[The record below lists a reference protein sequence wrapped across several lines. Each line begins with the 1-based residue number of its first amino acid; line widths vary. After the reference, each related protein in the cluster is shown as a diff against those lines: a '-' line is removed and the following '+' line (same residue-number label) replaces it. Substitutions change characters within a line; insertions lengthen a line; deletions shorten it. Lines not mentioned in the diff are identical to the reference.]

1 MAIER
6 TPATP
11 IEGTIEQEPKE
22 LEIMIENPES
32 VAIETED
39 GGMIIDFKPRS
50 GKSSGES
57 EFNSNLTEYIDD
69 GDLDKLGSK
78 LISDYMGDKDSRKDW
93 EETYIKGL
101 DQLGLKIEERT
112 VPWAGACGVFHPML
126 SEAVIRFQSQ
136 SISEMFPAKGPVR
149 TKIVGK
155 VTEEKEKQA
164 KRVEDYLNY
173 MLTHEMSEYRT
184 ETEKMLFSLP
194 LAGSAFRKV
203 YYDHSMGRPC
213 SIFVPAEDVVVNYG
227 ASDLTTCER
236 TTHVMRKSTNEVRKM
251 QVNGFYR
258 DIELPSSEPDYS
270 NISKKYDEITG
281 EANTFNYDE
290 RHTILEMLVDL
301 DLPGFEDTGESGEE
315 TGIALPYVAT
325 VDYPSGNILSIRRN
339 WYEDDKARM
348 RRMHFVHYQYL
359 PGIGFYGFGLIHMVG
374 GLAKSAT
381 SILRQLVDAGT
392 LSNLPGGL
400 KARGLRIKGDDTPIM
415 PGEFRDVDIPGGAI
429 RDNITFLPYKE
440 PSATL
445 YQLLQNIVEEGRRF
459 ASISDMKISDM
470 SNQAPVGTTL
480 ALLERNQKVM
490 SAVQARLHASMRKEF
505 DILVNI
511 IKDFT
516 DPAYPYETDEEESIK
531 AEDFDE
537 RIDVLPVSD
546 PNAATMAQRIMQYQA
561 AMQLAQSAPQMYNLP
576 ELHRQML
583 EVIGIRNVEDIIP
596 DKDDI
601 DPVDPVTAVQNLING
616 KPVKAFSFQDH
627 ESHISTIISAQEN
640 PEIMKLVQ
648 IAPTAQSIIAASS
661 AYINEHL
668 TMKFRKEIEREM
680 GIELPPEG
688 EPLPADVEKR
698 LSSLVAEAARR
709 VTATAQAQAEQ
720 ERIQKQQQ
728 DPLIQMKE
736 REVAVKEAD
745 VQRKTQEAQGKL
757 QLDAQKSASRD
768 QIEKAR
774 IESQNKIEK
783 ERIESRNEIE
793 KERIESRNETA
804 GASIGQRIASDLLK
818 AEQLKDKDAREDYK
832 KGVDIGINIAK
843 DSNKNDW

>member
-6 TPATP
+6 KPATP
-11 IEGTIEQEPKE
+11 IEGTIEQEPE
-22 LEIMIENPES
+22 SDLEIVIENPES
-32 VAIETED
+32 VAIETDD
-39 GGMIIDFKPRS
+39 GGMIIDFSPSS
-50 GKSSGES
+50 GKRGES
-57 EFNSNLTEYIDD
+57 EFNSNLTEYIDED
-69 GDLDKLGSK
+69 ELDKLGSK
-78 LISDYMGDKDSRKDW
+78 LIGEYTADKDSRAEW

-112 VPWAGACGVFHPML
+112 TPWAGACGVFHPML

-136 SISEMFPAKGPVR
+136 SISEMFPAQGPVR

-155 VTEEKEKQA
+155 VTDEKEKQS

-173 MLTHEMSEYRT
+173 LLTYEMSEYRS

-203 YYDHSMGRPC
+203 YYDPNLNRPR

-227 ASDLTTCER
+227 ASDLETCDR
-236 TTHVMRKSTNEVRKM
+236 ATHVMRKSANDVRKM
-251 QVNGFYR
+251 QVSGFYR
-258 DIELPSSEPDYS
+258 DIELSPSDSQYS
-270 NISKKYDEITG
+270 DIKKKYDDMTG
-281 EANTFNYDE
+281 EVNTFNYDD
-290 RHTILEMLVDL
+290 RHTIIEMQVDL
-301 DLPGFEDTGESGEE
+301 DLVGYEDTNEQEEE
-315 TGIALPYVAT
+315 TGIALPYVVT
-325 VDYPSGNILSIRRN
+325 IDYPSSAILSIRRN
-339 WYEDDKARM
+339 WYEDDSAKL

-459 ASISDMKISDM
+459 ASMNDMKVSDMN
-470 SNQAPVGTTL
+470 NQAPVGTTL
-480 ALLERNQKVM
+480 ALLERNMKVM

-505 DILVNI
+505 DILVDI
-511 IKDFT
+511 IRDFT
-516 DPAYPYETDEEESIK
+516 EPTYPYETDEEESIK
-531 AEDFDE
+531 VEDFDE

-583 EVIGIRNVEDIIP
+583 EVLGIRNVEDIVP
-596 DKDDI
+596 LDEDVK
-601 DPVDPVTAVQNLING
+601 PVDPVSAVQNIING
-616 KPVKAFSFQDH
+616 KAVKAFSFQDH
-627 ESHISTIISAQEN
+627 EAHIQTIVATQQN
-640 PEIMKLVQ
+640 PAIMELVE
-648 IAPTAQSIIAASS
+648 ASPTAPAIMAAAS

-668 TMKFRKEIEREM
+668 TMQFRKEIEIEM

-698 LSSLVAEAARR
+698 ISSMVAKAATR
-709 VTATAQAQAEQ
+709 VSATSQAQAEQ
-720 ERIQKQQQ
+720 EKIQEQQK
-728 DPLIQMKE
+728 DPLIMAKE
-736 REVAVKEAD
+736 REIAIKEGEL
-745 VQRKTQEAQGKL
+745 QRKTEEGKGRL
-757 QLDAQKSASRD
+757 ELDALKATANVEL
-768 QIEKAR
+768 EKKR
-774 IESQNKIEK
+774 LETQS
-783 ERIESRNEIE
+783 EISG
-793 KERIESRNETA
+793 IN
-804 GASIGQRIASDLLK
+804 IGQRIASDLLD
-818 AEQLKDKDAREDYK
+818 AQQLKDKQAREDYQ

-843 DSNKNDW
+843 DSNKNE

>member
-6 TPATP
+6 KPATP
-11 IEGTIEQEPKE
+11 IEGIIEQEPEEE
-22 LEIMIENPES
+22 LEILIENPES
-32 VAIETED
+32 VAIDTED
-39 GGMIIDFKPRS
+39 GGMIIDFDPSS
-50 GKSSGES
+50 GKQGES
-57 EFNSNLTEYIDD
+57 EFNSNLTEYLDED
-69 GDLDKLGSK
+69 ELDKLGSK
-78 LISDYMGDKDSRKDW
+78 LIGEYTADKDSRTEW

-112 VPWAGACGVFHPML
+112 TPWAGACGVFHPML

-136 SISEMFPAKGPVR
+136 SISEMFPAQGPVR

-155 VTEEKEKQA
+155 VTEDKEKQA
-164 KRVEDYLNY
+164 ERVEDYLNY
-173 MLTHEMSEYRT
+173 LLTHEMSEYRT

-203 YYDHSMGRPC
+203 YYDPNLNRPC

-227 ASDLTTCER
+227 ASDLETCER
-236 TTHVMRKSTNEVRKM
+236 ATHVMRKSENNVRKM
-251 QVNGFYR
+251 QVSGFYR
-258 DIELPSSEPDYS
+258 DIELPESDSQYS
-270 NISKKYDEITG
+270 DIKKKYDDMTG
-281 EANTFNYDE
+281 EVNTFNYDD
-290 RHTILEMLVDL
+290 RHTILEMQVDL
-301 DLPGFEDTGESGEE
+301 DLVGYEDTDEQDNE
-315 TGIALPYVAT
+315 TGIALPYVVT
-325 VDYPSGNILSIRRN
+325 IDYPSGIILSIRRN
-339 WYEDDKARM
+339 WYEEDSGKL

-445 YQLLQNIVEEGRRF
+445 YQLLGNIVEEGRRF
-459 ASISDMKISDM
+459 ASMNDMKVSDMN
-470 SNQAPVGTTL
+470 NQAPVGTTL
-480 ALLERNQKVM
+480 ALLERNMKVM

-505 DILVNI
+505 DILVDI

-516 DPAYPYETDEEESIK
+516 DPAYPYETDEEEFIK

-561 AMQLAQSAPQMYNLP
+561 AMQLAQTAPQMYNLP

-583 EVIGIRNVEDIIP
+583 EVLGIRNVEDIVP
-596 DKDDI
+596 LDDDI
-601 DPVDPVTAVQNLING
+601 KPVDPASAVQNLING
-616 KPVKAFSFQDH
+616 KPVKAFPFQDH
-627 ESHISTIISAQEN
+627 EAHIQTIVAAQEN
-640 PEIMKLVQ
+640 PEIMQLLQ
-648 IAPTAQSIIAASS
+648 AAPTAQTIMAAAS

-668 TMKFRKEIEREM
+668 TMQFRKEVEREM
-680 GIELPPEG
+680 GVELPPEG
-688 EPLPADVEKR
+688 EALPADVEKR
-698 LSSLVAEAARR
+698 ISSLVAEAARR
-709 VTATAQAQAEQ
+709 VTTTSQAQAEQ
-720 ERIQKQQQ
+720 ERIQEQQK

-736 REVAVKEAD
+736 REVALKEAE
-745 VQRKTQEAQGKL
+745 VQRKSQEGQAKI
-757 QLDAQKSASRD
+757 QLDAQKAASRD
-768 QIEKAR
+768 KL
-774 IESQNKIEK
+774 EK
-783 ERIESRNEIE
+783 ERIKSQEEI
-793 KERIESRNETA
+793 A
-804 GASIGQRIASDLLK
+804 GMNIGQRIASDLLDAK
-818 AEQLKDKDAREDYK
+818 QLKDKQAREDYQ
-832 KGVDIGINIAK
+832 KGVDIGIEIAK
-843 DSNKNDW
+843 DSNKNEE